1 MDVISVTFGS
11 LCCAR
16 AFGRTTEMERHRADL
31 HMVSIAE
38 SLRTWSNDT
47 KVSFHGE
54 PVLN

>member
-1 MDVISVTFGS
+1 MLISVAVGS
-11 LCCAR
+11 LAVR
-16 AFGRTTEMERHRADL
+16 VPLFAPQKWNGIMR
-31 HMVSIAE
+31 MVSIAE